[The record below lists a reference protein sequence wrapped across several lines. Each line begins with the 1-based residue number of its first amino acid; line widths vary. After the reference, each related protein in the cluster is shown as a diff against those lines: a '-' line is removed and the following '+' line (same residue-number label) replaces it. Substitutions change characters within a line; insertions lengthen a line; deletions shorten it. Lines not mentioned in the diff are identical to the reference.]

1 MTCDVNDSLDGS
13 DVMIAKMKSAAELR
27 ESDAFVIFAPFA
39 LCILLLRNNLRWG
52 ACKGFGSCRPF
63 SRLNTPI
70 GLIALAAVV
79 LSLYSSSDRP
89 ETIPFCR

>member
-1 MTCDVNDSLDGS
+1 MSCACDVNDSLDGS

-63 SRLNTPI
+63 SRLNNTN
-70 GLIALAAVV
+70 
-79 LSLYSSSDRP
+79 RP
-89 ETIPFCR
+89 NCLGRCCSEHLQFE